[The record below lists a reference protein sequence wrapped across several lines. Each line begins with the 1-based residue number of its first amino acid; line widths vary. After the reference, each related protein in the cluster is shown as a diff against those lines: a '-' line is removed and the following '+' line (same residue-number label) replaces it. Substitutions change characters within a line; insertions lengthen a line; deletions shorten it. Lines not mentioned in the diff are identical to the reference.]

1 MACYDLENSLNFD
14 FDIMMWKI
22 VKIMSII
29 VGLDNS
35 VDFSIH

>member
-1 MACYDLENSLNFD
+1 VIRKTLLSFD
-14 FDIMMWKI
+14 FDIMMRKI

-35 VDFSIH
+35 AEF